1 MTQKK
6 KQPRKISPDY
16 LRNSGLF
23 YLQRYTASSHHF
35 RVVMQRKINRSIAV
49 HTSLD
54 KEECFKKGNDDETC
68 EHIYYVESKTGDNYC
83 GIRTGMPDKY
93 IPIQPNGNIKKSSL
107 YIKNK
112 KMKELE
118 IGKNIPQSELYILDK
133 YNKTLPNKEVKQLS
147 NYTAYSDY
155 EVNNKPV
162 TEYQQLLGSGVSKLK
177 DKQRKMFEG
186 FKNSSERS
194 EDIPVKDFINDHQI
208 KPLEEKAKMATE
220 ANNKSEFRTL
230 RKQVAKRSSELGF
243 FKMTQPKSIGGQPA
257 TQLEIIAFQ
266 EALSTANVPMLSSS
280 VFGPGAGILG
290 RATGELR
297 ERYLMGVLRG
307 ELRGSFGFTEPPDV
321 VERTVAVEDGDDL
334 VITGQKSYV
343 TGGDTAD
350 FVSAFC
356 NLRKL
361 LIVFSF
367 SNFASGNG
375 GFSFVIYSARV
386 LRKSSLP

>member
-1 MTQKK
+1 MVEYLSQEGQQK
-6 KQPRKISPDY
+6 
-16 LRNSGLF
+16 LNSF
-23 YLQRYTASSHHF
+23 
-35 RVVMQRKINRSIAV
+35 
-49 HTSLD
+49 
-54 KEECFKKGNDDETC
+54 
-68 EHIYYVESKTGDNYC
+68 ESFLHN
-83 GIRTGMPDKY
+83 
-93 IPIQPNGNIKKSSL
+93 
-107 YIKNK
+107 
-112 KMKELE
+112 EL
-118 IGKNIPQSELYILDK
+118 
-133 YNKTLPNKEVKQLS
+133 
-147 NYTAYSDY
+147 
-155 EVNNKPV
+155 
-162 TEYQQLLGSGVSKLK
+162 
-177 DKQRKMFEG
+177 
-186 FKNSSERS
+186 
-194 EDIPVKDFINDHQI
+194 

-230 RKQVAKRSSELGF
+230 RKQVTKRSSELGF

-280 VFGPGAGILG
+280 VFGPGAGMLG

-356 NLRKL
+356 NLRSPNGEKQGNAMVV
-361 LIVFSF
+361 IDIDSPGVTIERVFSSMDDNMKHAYLSF
-367 SNFASGNG
+367 NNVRVPKWRILGGKSGGNSGMKNAMRQIGNVRLSLSAQAVGTAKCALDYTRTTLNAPHRSGSPLSTREGVRIRYAELYAEYYAARSMLYHTAQLAQQGEDINSKLKATKIFCTEMANKVVDGCLQLSGGMAVTVGHPLEALYRQVRVWKFTEGASDLLR
-375 GFSFVIYSARV
+375 IQLAEDV
-386 LRKSSLP
+386 LSSKL